1 MAKFLDP
8 KFLSRLWGRKQP
20 RAEQRS
26 IFEVFSS
33 FRRLL
38 DSNNQILDLM
48 TGMGDKLGGDY
59 IFDTHYIHTSCQEIA
74 SLVYKLIHHFNF
86 IAQNRY
92 PGLDDAFWRINTGI
106 HEMLEG
112 KSSLRPDRQCT
123 IADTFITSDLEEQVG
138 AKNVNLAQLKNVL
151 GLNVPD
157 GFAVTSSAFHWF
169 LAYNGLDREIESLTA
184 QWKENQISAKKASGE
199 IRARI
204 DNAAVPP
211 GMKKE
216 IQKALKKLAGWGSK
230 RKLRLAVRSSAVGED
245 GKNSFAGQYTSCIN
259 TCADDFFK
267 NYKTVVSSAYSR
279 EAMAYR
285 EANGFEE
292 HEMAMAVGCLEMI
305 QPKVSGVLYTLNPVR
320 PEENRMKINAALGL
334 GAPLVSGRADFDN
347 YDVER
352 DAPHKIFHMTVGD
365 KKQWLVALP
374 HGGVD
379 QEDVPEGLQAASCL
393 TQDQIARL
401 AEIGI
406 MVERYFRAPQ
416 DIEFSI
422 DASGK
427 IWILQSRPLNIKE
440 KMSRMVCDIPKIK
453 EKYDIV
459 FSGKGM
465 VAQDGIAIGKVFLYE
480 DGRDLDDF
488 PSGAILVTRHAS
500 PKFAMIAKYAAG
512 IITDIGSP
520 AGHMATIAREF
531 RVPTLVDTGIAT
543 SKLKQGQEITLD
555 TEGKVVYDGSAK
567 ALCYYVFADD
577 NFADTYE
584 YRLLKRVLKRISPL
598 TFVDPEDKR
607 FSPRFCQTFHDITR
621 FVHEKAVE
629 ELINL
634 NYYDLKHERSRA
646 QKLKVDIPLD
656 LLLIDIGEGLAPGAG
671 TRAVLPR
678 QITSVPLNAF
688 LKGLTR
694 KGMWNS
700 EPMSVD
706 FKSFMSSLT
715 RTQPPHQTSPG
726 SIGQNL
732 VVMSNEYINIS
743 LRLGYHFNMI
753 DAYMGPNPNDNY
765 IYFRF
770 FGGVTDAGRR
780 TRRVSFLAQV
790 LEKAHFRMKQDNDLL
805 VAKTKKMSWERMEE
819 SLCLVGELVAF
830 TRQLDVKMLNDTYVK
845 KYVDDFWAL
854 SLGSD

>member
-1 MAKFLDP
+1 M
-8 KFLSRLWGRKQP
+8 
-20 RAEQRS
+20 
-26 IFEVFSS
+26 FSS

-86 IAQNRY
+86 IAQDRY

-106 HEMLEG
+106 QEMLEG
-112 KSSLRPDRQCT
+112 KTSLRLDRQCT
-123 IADTFITSDLEEQVG
+123 IADTFITADLEEQVG
-138 AKNVNLAQLKNVL
+138 AKNANLAQLKNVL
-151 GLNVPD
+151 DLNVPD

-169 LAYNGLDREIESLTA
+169 LAYNGLDRGIESLIS
-184 QWKENQISAKKASGE
+184 QRKEKLISSKKASQE
-199 IRARI
+199 IRSRI
-204 DNAAVPP
+204 DSAAFPP

-216 IQKALKKLAGWGSK
+216 IQKALKKLAGWGAK

-259 TCADDFFK
+259 TRADDFFK
-267 NYKTVVSSAYSR
+267 SYRTVVKSAYSR
-279 EAMAYR
+279 QAMAYR
-285 EANGFEE
+285 DANGIEA
-292 HEMAMAVGCLEMI
+292 HETAMAVVCMEMV
-305 QPKVSGVLYTLNPVR
+305 QPRVSGVLYTLDPVR

-334 GAPLVSGRADFDN
+334 GSPLVSGQAVFDG

-352 DAPHKIFHMTVGD
+352 EAPHRISHMTVGD
-365 KKQWLVALP
+365 KTRCLVPLP

-379 QEDVPEGLQAASCL
+379 HEDVPQALQSVPCL
-393 TQDQIARL
+393 TDEQAARL

-422 DASGK
+422 DAAGK

-488 PSGAILVTRHAS
+488 PPGAVLVTRHAS

-543 SKLKQGQEITLD
+543 SKLTQGQEITLD

-567 ALCYYVFADD
+567 ALCYYAFTDD

-584 YRLLKRVLKRISPL
+584 YRLLKRVLKKISPL

-607 FSPRFCQTFHDITR
+607 FSPALLPDFSR
-621 FVHEKAVE
+621 
-629 ELINL
+629 
-634 NYYDLKHERSRA
+634 YYPVCA
-646 QKLKVDIPLD
+646 
-656 LLLIDIGEGLAPGAG
+656 
-671 TRAVLPR
+671 
-678 QITSVPLNAF
+678 
-688 LKGLTR
+688 
-694 KGMWNS
+694 
-700 EPMSVD
+700 
-706 FKSFMSSLT
+706 
-715 RTQPPHQTSPG
+715 
-726 SIGQNL
+726 
-732 VVMSNEYINIS
+732 
-743 LRLGYHFNMI
+743 
-753 DAYMGPNPNDNY
+753 
-765 IYFRF
+765 
-770 FGGVTDAGRR
+770 
-780 TRRVSFLAQV
+780 
-790 LEKAHFRMKQDNDLL
+790 
-805 VAKTKKMSWERMEE
+805 
-819 SLCLVGELVAF
+819 
-830 TRQLDVKMLNDTYVK
+830 
-845 KYVDDFWAL
+845 
-854 SLGSD
+854 

>member
-1 MAKFLDP
+1 
-8 KFLSRLWGRKQP
+8 LWGRKQP
-20 RAEQRS
+20 HVEQRS

-74 SLVYKLIHHFNF
+74 SLVYKLIHHFNY
-86 IAQNRY
+86 IAENRY

-106 HEMLEG
+106 QEMLEG

-123 IADTFITSDLEEQVG
+123 IAHAFVTADLEEQVG
-138 AKNVNLAQLKNVL
+138 AKNANLAQLKNVL
-151 GLNVPD
+151 DLNVPD

-184 QWKENQISAKKASGE
+184 QWKKKQITTKEASE
-199 IRARI
+199 KIRARM
-204 DNAAVPP
+204 DSAVVPP
-211 GMKKE
+211 GMKKD
-216 IQKALKKLAGWGSK
+216 IHKALRKLAGWGSK

-259 TCADDFFK
+259 TSVDDFF
-267 NYKTVVSSAYSR
+267 NSYQTVVTSAYSQ

-285 EANGFEE
+285 DANGFEE
-292 HEMAMAVGCLEMI
+292 HEMAMAVGCIEMVFA
-305 QPKVSGVLYTLNPVR
+305 KVSGVLYTLDPVR
-320 PEENRMKINAALGL
+320 PEDNRMVINAAWGL
-334 GAPLVSGRADFDN
+334 GAALVSGRAVFDS
-347 YDVER
+347 YEVARE
-352 DAPHKIFHMTVGD
+352 APHKISDMTVGD
-365 KKQWLVALP
+365 KKQCLVPLP
-374 HGGVD
+374 HFGVG
-379 QEDVPEGLQAASCL
+379 QEDVPAALQSAPCLTEDQAAH
-393 TQDQIARL
+393 L
-401 AEIGI
+401 AGIGI
-406 MVERYFRAPQ
+406 MVERYFRQPQ

-480 DGRDLDDF
+480 DGQDLDDF
-488 PSGAILVTRHAS
+488 PPGAILVTQHAS
-500 PKFAMIAKYAAG
+500 PRFAMIAKYAAG

-543 SKLKQGQEITLD
+543 SMLRQGQEITLD
-555 TEGKVVYDGSAK
+555 TEGKVVYNGSAK
-567 ALCYYVFADD
+567 ALCYYAFTDD

-584 YRLLKRVLKRISPL
+584 YRLLKRVLKKISPL

-607 FSPRFCQTFHDITR
+607 FSPRFCRTFHDITR

-634 NYYDLKHERSRA
+634 NYYDLKQERSRA
-646 QKLKVDIPLD
+646 QKLKLDVPLD
-656 LLLIDIGEGLAPGAG
+656 LMLIDIGEGLAPGAG
-671 TRAVLPR
+671 TRAVLPS
-678 QITSVPLNAF
+678 QVTSVPLKAF
-688 LKGLTR
+688 LNGLTR
-694 KGMWNS
+694 EGMWNS

-715 RTQPPHQTSPG
+715 RTHPPHQTRPG

-732 VVMSNEYINIS
+732 VVMSKEYMNIS

-790 LEKAHFRMKQDNDLL
+790 LGKAHFRMKQDNDLL
-805 VAKTKKMSWERMEE
+805 VAKTKKMTLERMEE
-819 SLCLVGELVAF
+819 SLFLVGELVAF

-845 KYVDDFWAL
+845 KYVDDFWTLSQEEKFEPVL
-854 SLGSD
+854 SLE

>member
-1 MAKFLDP
+1 MAKFLDQN
-8 KFLSRLWGRKQP
+8 FISRLWGRKRPQ
-20 RAEQRS
+20 AEQRS

-86 IAQNRY
+86 IAENRY
-92 PGLDDAFWRINTGI
+92 PGLDDAFWRINSGI
-106 HEMLEG
+106 QEVLEG
-112 KSSLRPDRQCT
+112 KSSLRPDQHCT
-123 IADTFITSDLEEQVG
+123 IAHAFVTADLEEQVG
-138 AKNVNLAQLKNVL
+138 AKNANLAQLKNVL
-151 GLNVPD
+151 DLNVPD

-169 LAYNGLDREIESLTA
+169 LTYNGLDREIESTIA
-184 QWKENQISAKKASGE
+184 QWKEKQITAKEASGI
-199 IRARI
+199 IRRRI
-204 DNAAVPP
+204 DGATVPP

-216 IQKALKKLAGWGSK
+216 IHKALKKLAGWGSK

-259 TCADDFFK
+259 TSADLFY
-267 NYKTVVSSAYSR
+267 NSYKTVVSSAYSR

-285 EANGFEE
+285 DANGFEE
-292 HEMAMAVGCLEMI
+292 HEMAMAVACMEMVL
-305 QPKVSGVLYTLNPVR
+305 PKVSGVLYTLDPVH
-320 PEENRMKINAALGL
+320 PEKSRMKINATWGL
-334 GAPLVSGRADFDN
+334 GAPLVSGRAVFDN
-347 YDVER
+347 YDVARE
-352 DAPHKIFHMTVGD
+352 APHKIAHMTVGD
-365 KKQWLVALP
+365 KKQCLMPLP
-374 HGGVD
+374 HCGVD
-379 QEDVPEGLQAASCL
+379 QEDVPETLQSAPCL
-393 TQDQIARL
+393 TQEQAARL

-440 KMSRMVCDIPKIK
+440 KMSRMVCDIPTIK

-459 FSGKGM
+459 FSGEGM

-480 DGRDLDDF
+480 DGQDLDDF
-488 PSGAILVTRHAS
+488 PPGAILVTRHAS

-543 SKLKQGQEITLD
+543 SLLHQGQEITLD
-555 TEGKVVYDGSAK
+555 TEGKVVYDGSAQ
-567 ALCYYVFADD
+567 ALCYYVFTDD

-584 YRLLKRVLKRISPL
+584 YRLLKRVLKKISPL

-607 FSPRFCQTFHDITR
+607 FSPRFCRTFHDITR

-646 QKLKVDIPLD
+646 QKLKLDIPLD
-656 LLLIDIGEGLAPGAG
+656 LMLIDIGEGLAPGAG

-715 RTQPPHQTSPG
+715 RTHPPHQTKPG

-732 VVMSNEYINIS
+732 VVMSKEYMNIS

-819 SLCLVGELVAF
+819 SLFLVGELVAF

-854 SLGSD
+854 SRGE

>member
-1 MAKFLDP
+1 M
-8 KFLSRLWGRKQP
+8 WGRKQP
-20 RAEQRS
+20 HVEQRS

-74 SLVYKLIHHFNF
+74 SLVYKLIHHFNY
-86 IAQNRY
+86 IAENRY

-106 HEMLEG
+106 QEMLEG

-123 IADTFITSDLEEQVG
+123 IAHAFVTADLEEQVG
-138 AKNVNLAQLKNVL
+138 AKNANLAQLKNVL
-151 GLNVPD
+151 DLNVPD

-184 QWKENQISAKKASGE
+184 QWKKKQITTKEASE
-199 IRARI
+199 KIRARM
-204 DNAAVPP
+204 DSAVVPP
-211 GMKKE
+211 GMKKD
-216 IQKALKKLAGWGSK
+216 IHKALRKLAGWGSK

-259 TCADDFFK
+259 TSVDDFF
-267 NYKTVVSSAYSR
+267 NSYQTVVTSAYSQ

-285 EANGFEE
+285 DANGFEE
-292 HEMAMAVGCLEMI
+292 HEMAMAVGCIEMVFA
-305 QPKVSGVLYTLNPVR
+305 KVSGVLYTLDPVR
-320 PEENRMKINAALGL
+320 PEDNRMVINAAWGL
-334 GAPLVSGRADFDN
+334 GAALVSGRAVFDS
-347 YDVER
+347 YEVARE
-352 DAPHKIFHMTVGD
+352 APHKISDMTVGD
-365 KKQWLVALP
+365 KKQCLVPLP
-374 HGGVD
+374 HFGVG
-379 QEDVPEGLQAASCL
+379 QEDVPAALQSAPCLTEDQAAH
-393 TQDQIARL
+393 L
-401 AEIGI
+401 AGIGI
-406 MVERYFRAPQ
+406 MVERYFRQPQ

-480 DGRDLDDF
+480 DGQDLDDF
-488 PSGAILVTRHAS
+488 PPGAILVTQHAS
-500 PKFAMIAKYAAG
+500 PRFAMIAKYAAG

-543 SKLKQGQEITLD
+543 SMLRQGQEITLD
-555 TEGKVVYDGSAK
+555 TEGKVVYNGSAK
-567 ALCYYVFADD
+567 ALCYYAFTDD

-584 YRLLKRVLKRISPL
+584 YRLLKRVLKKISPL

-607 FSPRFCQTFHDITR
+607 FSPRFCRTFHDITR

-634 NYYDLKHERSRA
+634 NYYDLKQERSRA
-646 QKLKVDIPLD
+646 QKLKLDVPLD
-656 LLLIDIGEGLAPGAG
+656 LMLIDIGEGLAPGAG
-671 TRAVLPR
+671 TRAVLPS
-678 QITSVPLNAF
+678 QVTSVPLKAF
-688 LKGLTR
+688 LNGLTR
-694 KGMWNS
+694 EGMWNS

-715 RTQPPHQTSPG
+715 RTHPPHQTRPG

-732 VVMSNEYINIS
+732 VVMSKEYMNIS

-790 LEKAHFRMKQDNDLL
+790 LGKAHFRMKQDNDLL
-805 VAKTKKMSWERMEE
+805 VAKTKKMTLERMEE
-819 SLCLVGELVAF
+819 SLFLVGELVAF

-845 KYVDDFWAL
+845 KYVDDFWTLSQEEKFEPVL
-854 SLGSD
+854 SLE